1 MLIISRLGS
10 DNEDADEEFETRAK
24 DDWNVSDLVR
34 DSAEDLSDDS
44 CYPALSKA
52 TLIDQDSGEVYQVIR
67 YNPPLRFVLFL
78 EPFSYKKCWRNET
91 ITVVFSS
98 SLKTSEEPED
108 RGRPS

>member
-1 MLIISRLGS
+1 MIVAIQPSQRPPSLTRTLERFIRSL
-10 DNEDADEEFETRAK
+10 DNK
-24 DDWNVSDLVR
+24 
-34 DSAEDLSDDS
+34 
-44 CYPALSKA
+44 
-52 TLIDQDSGEVYQVIR
+52 I
-67 YNPPLRFVLFL
+67 PPLRFVLFL